1 MNNLLT
7 VNDLHVDFLLGDVK
21 AKAVNGVN
29 LEIKE
34 AETLCLIG
42 ESGSGKSVLD
52 LSILKD

>member
-7 VNDLHVDFLLGDVK
+7 VNDLHVDFLLGDIKV
-21 AKAVNGVN
+21 KAVNGVN
-29 LEIKE
+29 FEIKE
-34 AETLCLIG
+34 GETLCLIG

>member
-1 MNNLLT
+1 MSNLLT
-7 VNDLHVDFLLGDVK
+7 VNDLHVDFLLGDIKV
-21 AKAVNGVN
+21 KAVNGVN